1 MFSLIIVRQNSS
13 AFSFACFSQWISCC
27 SVQNNAY
34 LISNKVGDIIEKY
47 LIQNKDVTKVMKMAK
62 LGR

>member
-1 MFSLIIVRQNSS
+1 MEMHCQRVSGCLRNQKRQVTFNLK
-13 AFSFACFSQWISCC
+13 FFIS
-27 SVQNNAY
+27 
-34 LISNKVGDIIEKY
+34 KVGDIIEKY